1 MLGINI
7 FILSITF
14 YLIFFIISTI
24 LEINQNPQKVS
35 STDEIKLKNKFI
47 SSIIETKGGVWM
59 NYIFRAKYIEKI
71 KKFIDK
77 PIVKILTGMRR
88 VGKSTILNII
98 KDQLLKDVP
107 DENKIY
113 MNFESFEFFDIK
125 DAKLLKE
132 YLDEKLKDKKGRV
145 YFFFD
150 EIQLVKDWERVVN
163 ALRVSLNSDI
173 YITGSNS
180 KLISGDLATLLAGRY
195 VEFEIQPFTFDEFS
209 EIYKSSNLSQEEL
222 FQKFIK
228 IGGMPGLKYFN
239 LNEEVSQKYLNDI
252 YNTVLVKDVLNYNNI
267 RDVDIFN
274 RILSFAMQNIGATFS
289 ASAIKNYLKS
299 ENRNISVDTV
309 LNYLEYCNKAFV
321 LKKVPRYKK
330 KKKKL
335 LKVDEKYYLTDHGF
349 RQSMGFS
356 NVKDIEKTLE
366 NIVYI
371 ELLSRGYSVKIGK
384 VKDREIDF
392 VVKKGE
398 DISYFQIAYLMENE
412 ETRDREFGVYDLI
425 KDNYPKYVLSMDKL
439 DFSQRG
445 IVHKTIIDFL
455 LESEK

>member
-1 MLGINI
+1 M
-7 FILSITF
+7 
-14 YLIFFIISTI
+14 
-24 LEINQNPQKVS
+24 E
-35 STDEIKLKNKFI
+35 
-47 SSIIETKGGVWM
+47 
-59 NYIFRAKYIEKI
+59 YIFRDKYIERI

-98 KDQLLKDVP
+98 KDYVLKDVP

-125 DAKLLKE
+125 DANSLKE
-132 YLDEKLKDKKGRV
+132 YLDEKLMDKEGKV

-150 EIQLVKDWERVVN
+150 EIQLVKDWERVIN

-195 VEFEIQPFTFDEFS
+195 VEFEIQPLTFDEFS

-289 ASAIKNYLKS
+289 ASAIKNYLKN

-321 LKKVPRYKK
+321 LKKVPRYDLSG
-330 KKKKL
+330 KKL

-392 VVKKGE
+392 VAKKGE

-445 IVHKTIIDFL
+445 IVHKNIIDFL

>member
-1 MLGINI
+1 M
-7 FILSITF
+7 
-14 YLIFFIISTI
+14 
-24 LEINQNPQKVS
+24 
-35 STDEIKLKNKFI
+35 D
-47 SSIIETKGGVWM
+47 
-59 NYIFRAKYIEKI
+59 YIFRTKYIEKI

-88 VGKSTILNII
+88 VGKYTILNII
-98 KDQLLKDVP
+98 KDQVLKDVP

-125 DAKLLKE
+125 DANALKD
-132 YLDEKLKDKKGRV
+132 YLSEKLKDKEGKV

-150 EIQLVKDWERVVN
+150 EIQLVKDWEKVVN
-163 ALRVSLNSDI
+163 GLRVSHNCDI

-209 EIYKSSNLSQEEL
+209 EIYRSSNLSREEL

-239 LNEEVSQKYLNDI
+239 LEEEVSQKYLNDI

-274 RILSFAMQNIGATFS
+274 RILSFATQNIGANFS

-321 LKKVPRYKK
+321 LKKVPRYDLSG
-330 KKKKL
+330 KKL

-349 RQSMGFS
+349 RQSIGFS

-392 VVKKGE
+392 VAKKGK

-445 IVHKTIIDFL
+445 IVHKNIIDFL

>member
-1 MLGINI
+1 
-7 FILSITF
+7 
-14 YLIFFIISTI
+14 
-24 LEINQNPQKVS
+24 
-35 STDEIKLKNKFI
+35 
-47 SSIIETKGGVWM
+47 M
-59 NYIFRAKYIEKI
+59 NYIFRAKYIKKI

-98 KDQLLKDVP
+98 KDDVLKDVP
-107 DENKIY
+107 VENKIY
-113 MNFESFEFFDIK
+113 MNFESFEFFDINNA
-125 DAKLLKE
+125 DLLKD
-132 YLDEKLKDKKGRV
+132 YLDEKLKNKKGKV

-150 EIQLVKDWERVVN
+150 EIQLVKDWEKVIN
-163 ALRVSLNSDI
+163 ALRVSIDSDI

-209 EIYKSSNLSQEEL
+209 EIYRSSNLSEEKL

-239 LNEEVSQKYLNDI
+239 LEEEVSQKYLNDI

-274 RILSFAMQNIGATFS
+274 RILSFAMQNIGANFS
-289 ASAIKNYLKS
+289 ASAIRNYLKS

-321 LKKVPRYKK
+321 LKKVPRYDLGG
-330 KKKKL
+330 KKL

-349 RQSMGFS
+349 RQSVGFS

-392 VVKKGE
+392 VAKKGE

-439 DFSQRG
+439 DFSQSG
-445 IVHKTIIDFL
+445 IVHKNIIDFL

>member
-1 MLGINI
+1 M
-7 FILSITF
+7 
-14 YLIFFIISTI
+14 
-24 LEINQNPQKVS
+24 
-35 STDEIKLKNKFI
+35 D
-47 SSIIETKGGVWM
+47 
-59 NYIFRAKYIEKI
+59 YIFRDKYIEKI

-98 KDQLLKDVP
+98 KDQVLKDVP

-125 DAKLLKE
+125 DANLLKE

-150 EIQLVKDWERVVN
+150 EIQLVKDWEKVIN
-163 ALRVSLNSDI
+163 GLRASLDCDI

-209 EIYKSSNLSQEEL
+209 EIYRSSNLSREEL

-239 LNEEVSQKYLNDI
+239 LEEEVSQKYLNDI

-289 ASAIKNYLKS
+289 ASAIRNYLKS

-321 LKKVPRYKK
+321 LKKVPRYDLGG
-330 KKKKL
+330 KKL

-371 ELLSRGYSVKIGK
+371 ELLSRGYHVKIGK

-392 VVKKGE
+392 VAKKGE
-398 DISYFQIAYLMENE
+398 EISYFQIAYLMENE
-412 ETRDREFGVYDLI
+412 KTREREFGAYDLVT
-425 KDNYPKYVLSMDKL
+425 DNYPKYVLSMDKL

-445 IVHKTIIDFL
+445 IVHKNIIDFL

>member
-1 MLGINI
+1 M
-7 FILSITF
+7 
-14 YLIFFIISTI
+14 
-24 LEINQNPQKVS
+24 
-35 STDEIKLKNKFI
+35 D
-47 SSIIETKGGVWM
+47 
-59 NYIFRAKYIEKI
+59 YIFRNKYIEKI

-98 KDQLLKDVP
+98 KDQVLKDVP

-125 DAKLLKE
+125 DANPLKD
-132 YLDEKLKDKKGRV
+132 YLSEKLKDKEGKV

-150 EIQLVKDWERVVN
+150 EIQLVKDWEKVVN
-163 ALRVSLNSDI
+163 GLRVSHNCDI

-209 EIYKSSNLSQEEL
+209 EIYRSSNLSREEL

-239 LNEEVSQKYLNDI
+239 LEEEVSQKYLNDI

-274 RILSFAMQNIGATFS
+274 RILSFATQNIGGNFS
-289 ASAIKNYLKS
+289 ASAIRNYLKS

-309 LNYLEYCNKAFV
+309 LNYLEYCHKAFV
-321 LKKVPRYKK
+321 LKKVPRYDLGG
-330 KKKKL
+330 KKL

-349 RQSMGFS
+349 RQSVGFS

-371 ELLSRGYSVKIGK
+371 ELLSRGYNVKIGK

-392 VVKKGE
+392 VAKKGE
-398 DISYFQIAYLMENE
+398 DVSYFQIAYLMENE
-412 ETRDREFGVYDLI
+412 KTRNREFGAYDLVT
-425 KDNYPKYVLSMDKL
+425 DNYPKYVLSMDKL

-445 IVHKTIIDFL
+445 IVHKNIIDFL

>member
-1 MLGINI
+1 M
-7 FILSITF
+7 
-14 YLIFFIISTI
+14 
-24 LEINQNPQKVS
+24 
-35 STDEIKLKNKFI
+35 D
-47 SSIIETKGGVWM
+47 
-59 NYIFRAKYIEKI
+59 YIFRNKYIEKI

-98 KDQLLKDVP
+98 KDQVLKDVP

-125 DAKLLKE
+125 DANPLKD
-132 YLDEKLKDKKGRV
+132 YLSEKLKDKEGKV

-150 EIQLVKDWERVVN
+150 EIQLIKDWEKVIN
-163 ALRVSLNSDI
+163 GLRVSHNCDI

-209 EIYKSSNLSQEEL
+209 EIYRSSNLSREEL

-239 LNEEVSQKYLNDI
+239 LEEEVSQKYLNDI

-274 RILSFAMQNIGATFS
+274 RILSFAMQNIGANFS
-289 ASAIKNYLKS
+289 ASAIRNYLKS
-299 ENRNISVDTV
+299 ENRNISIDTV

-321 LKKVPRYKK
+321 LKKVPRYDLGG
-330 KKKKL
+330 KKL

-371 ELLSRGYSVKIGK
+371 ELLSRGYHVKIGK

-392 VVKKGE
+392 VAKKSE
-398 DISYFQIAYLMENE
+398 EISYFQIAYLMENE
-412 ETRDREFGVYDLI
+412 KTRNREFGAYDLVT
-425 KDNYPKYVLSMDKL
+425 DNYPKYVLSMDKL

-445 IVHKTIIDFL
+445 IVHKNIIDFL

>member
-1 MLGINI
+1 M
-7 FILSITF
+7 
-14 YLIFFIISTI
+14 
-24 LEINQNPQKVS
+24 
-35 STDEIKLKNKFI
+35 D
-47 SSIIETKGGVWM
+47 
-59 NYIFRAKYIEKI
+59 YIFRDKYIEKI

-98 KDQLLKDVP
+98 KDQVLKDVP

-113 MNFESFEFFDIK
+113 MNFESFEFFDINN
-125 DAKLLKE
+125 AELLKD
-132 YLDEKLKDKKGRV
+132 YLDEKLKNKKGKV

-150 EIQLVKDWERVVN
+150 EIQLVKDWERVIN
-163 ALRVSLNSDI
+163 ALRVSINSDI

-195 VEFEIQPFTFDEFS
+195 VEFEIQPLTFDEFS
-209 EIYKSSNLSQEEL
+209 EIYKSSNLSREEL

-239 LNEEVSQKYLNDI
+239 LEEEVSQKYLNDI

-274 RILSFAMQNIGATFS
+274 RILSFAMQNIGANFS
-289 ASAIKNYLKS
+289 ASAIRNYLKS

-321 LKKVPRYKK
+321 LKKVPRYDLGG
-330 KKKKL
+330 KKL

-371 ELLSRGYSVKIGK
+371 ELLSRGYHVKIGK

-392 VVKKGE
+392 VAKKGE
-398 DISYFQIAYLMENE
+398 EISYFQIAYLMENE
-412 ETRDREFGVYDLI
+412 KTRKREFGAYDLVA
-425 KDNYPKYVLSMDKL
+425 DNYPKYVLSMDKL

-445 IVHKTIIDFL
+445 IVHKNIIDFL
-455 LESEK
+455 MESEK

>member
-1 MLGINI
+1 
-7 FILSITF
+7 
-14 YLIFFIISTI
+14 
-24 LEINQNPQKVS
+24 
-35 STDEIKLKNKFI
+35 
-47 SSIIETKGGVWM
+47 M
-59 NYIFRAKYIEKI
+59 NYIFRDRYIEKI
-71 KKFIDK
+71 KNFIDK

-88 VGKSTILNII
+88 VGKSTILKTI
-98 KDQLLKDVP
+98 KNDVLKDVP
-107 DENKIY
+107 EENKIY
-113 MNFESFEFFDIK
+113 MNFESFEYFEINN
-125 DAKLLKE
+125 ASSLKE
-132 YLDEKLKDKKGRV
+132 YLNEILKDQKGKV

-150 EIQLVKDWERVVN
+150 EIQLVEDWEKVIN
-163 ALRVSLNSDI
+163 ALRVSFDSDI

-209 EIYKSSNLSQEEL
+209 QINNKLNLSRDEL

-228 IGGMPGLKYFN
+228 IGGMPGLKYFK
-239 LNEEVSQKYLNDI
+239 LEEEVSQKYLNDI

-274 RILSFAMQNIGATFS
+274 RILSFVMQNIGATFS

-309 LNYLEYCNKAFV
+309 LNYLEYCNRAFV
-321 LKKVPRYKK
+321 LKKVPRFDLEG
-330 KKKKL
+330 KKL
-335 LKVDEKYYLTDHGF
+335 LNVDEKYYLTDHGF

-356 NVKDIEKTLE
+356 NLKDIEKTLE

-371 ELLSRGYSVKIGK
+371 ELISRGYDVKIGK

-392 VVKKGE
+392 VAKRGE
-398 DISYFQIAYLMENE
+398 IISYFQISYLMENE
-412 ETRDREFGVYDLI
+412 KTREREFGVYDLI

-439 DFSQRG
+439 DFSQKG
-445 IVHKTIIDFL
+445 IIHKNIIDFL
-455 LESEK
+455 LEGEK

>member
-1 MLGINI
+1 MDS
-7 FILSITF
+7 ILR
-14 YLIFFIISTI
+14 
-24 LEINQNPQKVS
+24 
-35 STDEIKLKNKFI
+35 D
-47 SSIIETKGGVWM
+47 
-59 NYIFRAKYIEKI
+59 RYIEKI
-71 KKFIDK
+71 KNFIDK

-98 KDQLLKDVP
+98 KNDVLKDIP
-107 DENKIY
+107 EENKIY
-113 MNFESFEFFDIK
+113 MNFESFEYFEINNSS
-125 DAKLLKE
+125 ALKE
-132 YLDEKLKDKKGRV
+132 YLNEKLKDQKGKV

-150 EIQLVKDWERVVN
+150 EIQLVEDWEKVIN
-163 ALRVSLNSDI
+163 ALRVSFDSDI

-195 VEFEIQPFTFDEFS
+195 VEFEIQPLSFYEFS
-209 EIYKSSNLSQEEL
+209 EIYKDLNLNEEDL

-228 IGGMPGLKYFN
+228 IGGMPGLKYFK
-239 LNEEVSQKYLNDI
+239 LEEEVSQKYLNDI

-309 LNYLEYCNKAFV
+309 LNYLEYCNRAFV
-321 LKKVPRYKK
+321 LKKVPRFDLEG
-330 KKKKL
+330 KKL

-371 ELLSRGYSVKIGK
+371 ELLSRGYDVKIGK

-392 VVKKGE
+392 VAKRGE
-398 DISYFQIAYLMENE
+398 IISYFQISYLMENE
-412 ETRDREFGVYDLI
+412 KTREREFGVYDLI
-425 KDNYPKYVLSMDKL
+425 KDNYPKYVLSMDKF
-439 DFSQRG
+439 DFSQKG
-445 IVHKTIIDFL
+445 IVHKNIIDFL
-455 LESEK
+455 LEGEK

>member
-1 MLGINI
+1 M
-7 FILSITF
+7 
-14 YLIFFIISTI
+14 
-24 LEINQNPQKVS
+24 
-35 STDEIKLKNKFI
+35 D
-47 SSIIETKGGVWM
+47 
-59 NYIFRAKYIEKI
+59 YIFRAKYIERI
-71 KKFIDK
+71 KNFIDK
-77 PIVKILTGMRR
+77 PIVKIMTGMRR

-98 KDQLLKDVP
+98 KDDVLKDIP
-107 DENKIY
+107 EENKIY
-113 MNFESFEFFDIK
+113 MNFESFEFFEIK
-125 DAKLLKE
+125 DAALLKN
-132 YLDEKLKDKKGRV
+132 YLNENLKDKEGKV

-150 EIQLVKDWERVVN
+150 EIQLVEDWEKVIN
-163 ALRVSLNSDI
+163 ALRVSFDSDI

-209 EIYKSSNLSQEEL
+209 QIYKNLNLNLDEL
-222 FQKFIK
+222 FKKFIK

-239 LNEEVSQKYLNDI
+239 LEEEVSQKYLNDI

-309 LNYLEYCNKAFV
+309 LNYLEYCSRAFV
-321 LKKVPRYKK
+321 LKKVPRFDLEG
-330 KKKKL
+330 KKL
-335 LKVDEKYYLTDHGF
+335 LKVDEKYYLTDYGF

-356 NVKDIEKTLE
+356 NVKDIERTLE

-371 ELLSRGYSVKIGK
+371 ELLSRGFDVKIGK

-392 VVKKGE
+392 VAKKRE
-398 DISYFQIAYLMENE
+398 EIFYFQVAYLMENE
-412 ETRDREFGVYDLI
+412 KTRDREFGVYDLI

-445 IVHKTIIDFL
+445 IIHKNIIDFL

>member
-1 MLGINI
+1 M
-7 FILSITF
+7 
-14 YLIFFIISTI
+14 
-24 LEINQNPQKVS
+24 
-35 STDEIKLKNKFI
+35 D
-47 SSIIETKGGVWM
+47 
-59 NYIFRAKYIEKI
+59 YIFRNKYIEKI

-98 KDQLLKDVP
+98 KDQVLKDVP

-125 DAKLLKE
+125 DANALKD
-132 YLDEKLKDKKGRV
+132 YLSEKLKDKEGKV

-150 EIQLVKDWERVVN
+150 EIQLVKDWEKVVN
-163 ALRVSLNSDI
+163 GLRVSHNCDI

-209 EIYKSSNLSQEEL
+209 EIYRSSNLSREEL

-239 LNEEVSQKYLNDI
+239 LEEEVSQKYLNDI

-274 RILSFAMQNIGATFS
+274 RILSFAMQNIGTNFS
-289 ASAIKNYLKS
+289 ASAIRNYLKS

-321 LKKVPRYKK
+321 LKKVPRYDLGG
-330 KKKKL
+330 KKL

-371 ELLSRGYSVKIGK
+371 ELLSRGYDVKIGK
-384 VKDREIDF
+384 VKEREIDF
-392 VVKKGE
+392 VAKKSKE
-398 DISYFQIAYLMENE
+398 ISYFQIAYLMENE
-412 ETRDREFGVYDLI
+412 KTREREFGAYDLVT
-425 KDNYPKYVLSMDKL
+425 DNYPKYVLSMDKL

-445 IVHKTIIDFL
+445 IVHKNIIDFL

>member
-1 MLGINI
+1 
-7 FILSITF
+7 
-14 YLIFFIISTI
+14 
-24 LEINQNPQKVS
+24 
-35 STDEIKLKNKFI
+35 
-47 SSIIETKGGVWM
+47 M

-98 KDQLLKDVP
+98 KDQVLKDVP

-125 DAKLLKE
+125 DANALKE
-132 YLDEKLKDKKGRV
+132 YLSEKLKDKEGKV

-150 EIQLVKDWERVVN
+150 EIQLVKDWEKVIN
-163 ALRVSLNSDI
+163 GLRVSHNCDI

-209 EIYKSSNLSQEEL
+209 EIYKNSNLSEEEL

-289 ASAIKNYLKS
+289 ASAIRNYLKS

-321 LKKVPRYKK
+321 LKKVPRYDLAGKK
-330 KKKKL
+330 I

-349 RQSMGFS
+349 RQSIGFS

-392 VVKKGE
+392 VAKKGE

-445 IVHKTIIDFL
+445 IVHKNIIDFL

>member
-1 MLGINI
+1 M
-7 FILSITF
+7 
-14 YLIFFIISTI
+14 
-24 LEINQNPQKVS
+24 
-35 STDEIKLKNKFI
+35 D
-47 SSIIETKGGVWM
+47 
-59 NYIFRAKYIEKI
+59 YIFRDRYIEKI
-71 KKFIDK
+71 KNFIDK

-98 KDQLLKDVP
+98 KNDVLKDIP
-107 DENKIY
+107 EENKIY
-113 MNFESFEFFDIK
+113 MNFESFEFFEINNTTS
-125 DAKLLKE
+125 LKE
-132 YLDEKLKDKKGRV
+132 YLNEKLKDIKGKV

-150 EIQLVKDWERVVN
+150 EIQLVEDWENVIN
-163 ALRVSLNSDI
+163 ALRVSFDSDI

-195 VEFEIQPFTFDEFS
+195 VEFEIQPLSFYEFS
-209 EIYKSSNLSQEEL
+209 EIYKDLNLNKEDL

-228 IGGMPGLKYFN
+228 IGGMPGLKYFK
-239 LNEEVSQKYLNDI
+239 LEEEVSQKYLNDI

-309 LNYLEYCNKAFV
+309 LNYLEYCNRAFV
-321 LKKVPRYKK
+321 LKKVPRFDLEG
-330 KKKKL
+330 KKL
-335 LKVDEKYYLTDHGF
+335 LKVDKKYYLTDHGL
-349 RQSMGFS
+349 RQSVGFS

-371 ELLSRGYSVKIGK
+371 ELLSRGYDVKIGK

-392 VVKKGE
+392 VAKRGE
-398 DISYFQIAYLMENE
+398 IISYFQISYLMENE
-412 ETRDREFGVYDLI
+412 KNREREFGVYDLI
-425 KDNYPKYVLSMDKL
+425 KDNYPKYVLSMDKF
-439 DFSQRG
+439 DFSQKG
-445 IVHKTIIDFL
+445 IVHKNIIDFL
-455 LESEK
+455 LEREK

>member
-1 MLGINI
+1 M
-7 FILSITF
+7 
-14 YLIFFIISTI
+14 
-24 LEINQNPQKVS
+24 
-35 STDEIKLKNKFI
+35 D
-47 SSIIETKGGVWM
+47 
-59 NYIFRAKYIEKI
+59 YIFRNKYIEKI

-98 KDQLLKDVP
+98 KDQVLKDVP

-125 DAKLLKE
+125 DANPLKD
-132 YLDEKLKDKKGRV
+132 YLSEKLKDKEGKV

-150 EIQLVKDWERVVN
+150 EIQLVKDWEKVVN
-163 ALRVSLNSDI
+163 GLRVSHNCDI

-209 EIYKSSNLSQEEL
+209 EIYRSSNLSREDL

-239 LNEEVSQKYLNDI
+239 LEEEVSQKYLNDI

-274 RILSFAMQNIGATFS
+274 RILSFATQNIGANFS
-289 ASAIKNYLKS
+289 ASAIRNYLKS

-321 LKKVPRYKK
+321 LKKVPRYDLGG
-330 KKKKL
+330 KKL

-371 ELLSRGYSVKIGK
+371 ELLSRGYNVKIGK

-392 VVKKGE
+392 VAKKSE
-398 DISYFQIAYLMENE
+398 EISYFQIAYLMENE
-412 ETRDREFGVYDLI
+412 KIREREFGAYDLVT
-425 KDNYPKYVLSMDKL
+425 DNYPKYVLSMDKL

-445 IVHKTIIDFL
+445 IVHKNIIDFL
-455 LESEK
+455 LENEK

>member
-1 MLGINI
+1 
-7 FILSITF
+7 
-14 YLIFFIISTI
+14 
-24 LEINQNPQKVS
+24 
-35 STDEIKLKNKFI
+35 
-47 SSIIETKGGVWM
+47 
-59 NYIFRAKYIEKI
+59 
-71 KKFIDK
+71 
-77 PIVKILTGMRR
+77 MRR

-98 KDQLLKDVP
+98 RDDVLKDVP
-107 DENKIY
+107 VENKIY
-113 MNFESFEFFDIK
+113 MNFESLEFFDINNA
-125 DAKLLKE
+125 DLLKD
-132 YLDEKLKDKKGRV
+132 YLDKKLKNKKGKV
-145 YFFFD
+145 YFLFD
-150 EIQLVKDWERVVN
+150 EIQLVKDWERVIN
-163 ALRVSLNSDI
+163 GLRVSLNSDI

-180 KLISGDLATLLAGRY
+180 KLISGDLSTLLAGRY

-209 EIYKSSNLSQEEL
+209 EIYKNSNLSEEEL

-289 ASAIKNYLKS
+289 ASAIRNYLKS

-321 LKKVPRYKK
+321 LKKVPRYDLGGKK
-330 KKKKL
+330 I

-392 VVKKGE
+392 VAKKGE

-445 IVHKTIIDFL
+445 IVHKNIIDFL

>member
-1 MLGINI
+1 
-7 FILSITF
+7 
-14 YLIFFIISTI
+14 
-24 LEINQNPQKVS
+24 
-35 STDEIKLKNKFI
+35 
-47 SSIIETKGGVWM
+47 M
-59 NYIFRAKYIEKI
+59 NYIFRAKYIKKI

-98 KDQLLKDVP
+98 KDDVLKDVP

-113 MNFESFEFFDIK
+113 MNFESFEFFDIN
-125 DAKLLKE
+125 DADLLKD
-132 YLDEKLKDKKGRV
+132 YLDEKLKNKKGKV

-150 EIQLVKDWERVVN
+150 EIQLVKDWERVIN
-163 ALRVSLNSDI
+163 ALRVSISSDI

-209 EIYKSSNLSQEEL
+209 EIYRSSNLSREEL

-239 LNEEVSQKYLNDI
+239 LEEEVSQKYLNDI

-274 RILSFAMQNIGATFS
+274 RILSFAMQNIGANFS
-289 ASAIKNYLKS
+289 ASAIRNYLKS

-309 LNYLEYCNKAFV
+309 LNYLEYCHKAFV
-321 LKKVPRYKK
+321 LKKVPRYDLGG
-330 KKKKL
+330 KKL

-371 ELLSRGYSVKIGK
+371 ELLSRGYNVKIGK

-392 VVKKGE
+392 VAKKGE

-445 IVHKTIIDFL
+445 IVHKNIIDFL

>member
-1 MLGINI
+1 MDKKHLMI
-7 FILSITF
+7 SIV
-14 YLIFFIISTI
+14 I
-24 LEINQNPQKVS
+24 
-35 STDEIKLKNKFI
+35 EIKLKNNLI
-47 SSIIETKGGVWM
+47 SIILEIYGGIQM
-59 NYIFRAKYIEKI
+59 NYIFRDRYIEKI
-71 KKFIDK
+71 KNFIDK

-88 VGKSTILNII
+88 VGKSTILKTI
-98 KDQLLKDVP
+98 KNDVLKDVP
-107 DENKIY
+107 EENKIY
-113 MNFESFEFFDIK
+113 MNFESFEYFEINN
-125 DAKLLKE
+125 ASSLKE
-132 YLDEKLKDKKGRV
+132 YLNEILKDQKGKV

-150 EIQLVKDWERVVN
+150 EIQLVEDWEKVIN
-163 ALRVSLNSDI
+163 ALRVSFDSDI

-209 EIYKSSNLSQEEL
+209 QINNKLNLSRDEL

-228 IGGMPGLKYFN
+228 IGGMPGLKYFK
-239 LNEEVSQKYLNDI
+239 LEEEVSQKYLNDI

-309 LNYLEYCNKAFV
+309 LNYLEYCNRAFV
-321 LKKVPRYKK
+321 LKKVPRFDLEG
-330 KKKKL
+330 KKL

-371 ELLSRGYSVKIGK
+371 ELLSRGYDVKIGK

-392 VVKKGE
+392 VAKRGE
-398 DISYFQIAYLMENE
+398 IISYFQISYLMENE
-412 ETRDREFGVYDLI
+412 KTREREFGVYDLI

-439 DFSQRG
+439 DFSQKG
-445 IVHKTIIDFL
+445 IIHKNIIDFL
-455 LESEK
+455 LEGEK

>member
-1 MLGINI
+1 
-7 FILSITF
+7 
-14 YLIFFIISTI
+14 
-24 LEINQNPQKVS
+24 
-35 STDEIKLKNKFI
+35 
-47 SSIIETKGGVWM
+47 M
-59 NYIFRAKYIEKI
+59 NYIFRDRYIEKI
-71 KKFIDK
+71 KNFIDK

-88 VGKSTILNII
+88 VGKSTILKTI
-98 KDQLLKDVP
+98 KNDVLKDVP
-107 DENKIY
+107 EENKIY
-113 MNFESFEFFDIK
+113 MNFESFEYFEINN
-125 DAKLLKE
+125 ASSLKE
-132 YLDEKLKDKKGRV
+132 YLNEKLKDQKGKV

-150 EIQLVKDWERVVN
+150 EIQLVEDWEKVIN
-163 ALRVSLNSDI
+163 ALRVSFDSDI

-209 EIYKSSNLSQEEL
+209 QIYNKLNLSRDEL

-228 IGGMPGLKYFN
+228 IGGMPGLKYFK
-239 LNEEVSQKYLNDI
+239 LEEEVSQKYLNDI

-274 RILSFAMQNIGATFS
+274 RILSFVMQNIGATFS

-309 LNYLEYCNKAFV
+309 LNYLEYCNRAFV
-321 LKKVPRYKK
+321 LKKVPRFDLEG
-330 KKKKL
+330 KKL

-356 NVKDIEKTLE
+356 NLKDIEKTLE

-371 ELLSRGYSVKIGK
+371 ELISRGYDVKIGK

-392 VVKKGE
+392 VAKRGE
-398 DISYFQIAYLMENE
+398 IISYFQISYLMENE
-412 ETRDREFGVYDLI
+412 KTREREFGVYDLI

-439 DFSQRG
+439 DFSQKG
-445 IVHKTIIDFL
+445 IIHKNIIDFL
-455 LESEK
+455 LEGEK

>member
-1 MLGINI
+1 M
-7 FILSITF
+7 
-14 YLIFFIISTI
+14 
-24 LEINQNPQKVS
+24 
-35 STDEIKLKNKFI
+35 D
-47 SSIIETKGGVWM
+47 
-59 NYIFRAKYIEKI
+59 YIFRNKYIEKI

-98 KDQLLKDVP
+98 KDQVLKDVP

-125 DAKLLKE
+125 DANALKD
-132 YLDEKLKDKKGRV
+132 YLSEKLKDKEGKV

-150 EIQLVKDWERVVN
+150 EIQLVKDWEKVVN
-163 ALRVSLNSDI
+163 GLRVSHNCDI

-209 EIYKSSNLSQEEL
+209 EIYRSSNLSREEL

-239 LNEEVSQKYLNDI
+239 LEEEVSQKYLNDI

-274 RILSFAMQNIGATFS
+274 RILSFAMQNIGANFS
-289 ASAIKNYLKS
+289 ASAIRNYLKS

-321 LKKVPRYKK
+321 LKKVPRYDLGG
-330 KKKKL
+330 KKL

-371 ELLSRGYSVKIGK
+371 ELLSRGYNVKIGK

-392 VVKKGE
+392 VAKKSE
-398 DISYFQIAYLMENE
+398 EISYFQIAYLMENE
-412 ETRDREFGVYDLI
+412 KTREREFGAYDLVT
-425 KDNYPKYVLSMDKL
+425 DNYPKYVLSMDKI

-445 IVHKTIIDFL
+445 IVHKNIIDFL

>member
-1 MLGINI
+1 M
-7 FILSITF
+7 
-14 YLIFFIISTI
+14 Y
-24 LEINQNPQKVS
+24 
-35 STDEIKLKNKFI
+35 LKNKFD
-47 SSIIETKGGVWM
+47 SSILEMNGGIQM
-59 NYIFRAKYIEKI
+59 DYIFRAKYIERI
-71 KKFIDK
+71 KNFIDK
-77 PIVKILTGMRR
+77 PIVKIMTGMRR

-98 KDQLLKDVP
+98 KDDVLKDIP
-107 DENKIY
+107 EENKIY
-113 MNFESFEFFDIK
+113 MNFESFEFFEIK
-125 DAKLLKE
+125 DAALLKN
-132 YLDEKLKDKKGRV
+132 YLNENLKDKEGKV

-150 EIQLVKDWERVVN
+150 EIQLVEDWEKVIN
-163 ALRVSLNSDI
+163 ALRVSFDSDI

-209 EIYKSSNLSQEEL
+209 QIYKNLNLNLDEL

-239 LNEEVSQKYLNDI
+239 LEEEVSQKYLNDI

-309 LNYLEYCNKAFV
+309 LNYLEYCSRAFV
-321 LKKVPRYKK
+321 LKKVPRCDLEG
-330 KKKKL
+330 KKL

-356 NVKDIEKTLE
+356 NVKDIERTLE

-371 ELLSRGYSVKIGK
+371 ELLSRGFDVKIGK

-392 VVKKGE
+392 VAKKRE
-398 DISYFQIAYLMENE
+398 EIFYFQVAYLMENE
-412 ETRDREFGVYDLI
+412 KTRDREFGVYDLI

-445 IVHKTIIDFL
+445 IIHKNIIDFL

>member
-1 MLGINI
+1 M
-7 FILSITF
+7 
-14 YLIFFIISTI
+14 
-24 LEINQNPQKVS
+24 
-35 STDEIKLKNKFI
+35 D
-47 SSIIETKGGVWM
+47 
-59 NYIFRAKYIEKI
+59 YIFRDRYIEKI
-71 KKFIDK
+71 KNFIDK

-98 KDQLLKDVP
+98 KNDVLKDIP
-107 DENKIY
+107 EENKIY
-113 MNFESFEFFDIK
+113 MNFESFEYFEINNSS
-125 DAKLLKE
+125 ALKE
-132 YLDEKLKDKKGRV
+132 YLNEKLKDQKGKV

-150 EIQLVKDWERVVN
+150 EIQLVEDWEKVIN
-163 ALRVSLNSDI
+163 ALRVSFDSDI

-195 VEFEIQPFTFDEFS
+195 VEFEIQPLSFYEFS
-209 EIYKSSNLSQEEL
+209 EIYKDSDLNEEDL

-228 IGGMPGLKYFN
+228 IGGMPGLKYFK
-239 LNEEVSQKYLNDI
+239 LEEEVSQKYLNDI

-309 LNYLEYCNKAFV
+309 LNYLEYCNRAFV
-321 LKKVPRYKK
+321 LKKVPRFDLEG
-330 KKKKL
+330 KKL

-371 ELLSRGYSVKIGK
+371 ELLSRGYDVKIGE

-392 VVKKGE
+392 VAKRGE
-398 DISYFQIAYLMENE
+398 IISYFQISYLMENE
-412 ETRDREFGVYDLI
+412 KTREREFGVYDLI
-425 KDNYPKYVLSMDKL
+425 KDNYPKYVLSMDKF
-439 DFSQRG
+439 DFSQKG
-445 IVHKTIIDFL
+445 IVHKNIIDFL
-455 LESEK
+455 LEREK

>member
-1 MLGINI
+1 
-7 FILSITF
+7 
-14 YLIFFIISTI
+14 
-24 LEINQNPQKVS
+24 
-35 STDEIKLKNKFI
+35 
-47 SSIIETKGGVWM
+47 M
-59 NYIFRAKYIEKI
+59 NYIFRGKYIEKI
-71 KKFIDK
+71 EKFIDK

-98 KDQLLKDVP
+98 KDYVLKDVP

-125 DAKLLKE
+125 DANALKD
-132 YLDEKLKDKKGRV
+132 YLDEKLKDKEGRV

-150 EIQLVKDWERVVN
+150 EIQLVKDWEKVIN

-209 EIYKSSNLSQEEL
+209 EIYKSLNLSQEEL

-289 ASAIKNYLKS
+289 AFAIKNYLKS

-321 LKKVPRYKK
+321 LKKVPRYDLSG
-330 KKKKL
+330 KKL

-392 VVKKGE
+392 VAKKGE

-445 IVHKTIIDFL
+445 IVHKNIIDFL

>member
-1 MLGINI
+1 M
-7 FILSITF
+7 
-14 YLIFFIISTI
+14 
-24 LEINQNPQKVS
+24 
-35 STDEIKLKNKFI
+35 D
-47 SSIIETKGGVWM
+47 
-59 NYIFRAKYIEKI
+59 YIFRDKYIVKI

-98 KDQLLKDVP
+98 KDQVLKDVP

-125 DAKLLKE
+125 DAKLLKA

-150 EIQLVKDWERVVN
+150 EIQLVKGWEKVIN
-163 ALRVSLNSDI
+163 GLRASLDCDI

-195 VEFEIQPFTFDEFS
+195 VEFEIQPLTFDEFS
-209 EIYKSSNLSQEEL
+209 EIYKSSNLSREEL

-239 LNEEVSQKYLNDI
+239 LEEEVSQKYLNDI

-274 RILSFAMQNIGATFS
+274 RILSFAMQNIGANFS
-289 ASAIKNYLKS
+289 ASAIRNYLKS

-321 LKKVPRYKK
+321 LKKVPRYDLGG
-330 KKKKL
+330 KKL

-371 ELLSRGYSVKIGK
+371 ELLSRGYHVKIGK

-392 VVKKGE
+392 VAKKGE
-398 DISYFQIAYLMENE
+398 EISYFQIAYLMENE
-412 ETRDREFGVYDLI
+412 KTREREFGAYDLVA
-425 KDNYPKYVLSMDKL
+425 DNYPKYVLSMDKL

-445 IVHKTIIDFL
+445 IVHKNIIDFL

>member
-1 MLGINI
+1 MD
-7 FILSITF
+7 
-14 YLIFFIISTI
+14 YISR
-24 LEINQNPQKVS
+24 N
-35 STDEIKLKNKFI
+35 
-47 SSIIETKGGVWM
+47 
-59 NYIFRAKYIEKI
+59 KYIEKI

-98 KDQLLKDVP
+98 KDQVLKDVP

-125 DAKLLKE
+125 DANALKE
-132 YLDEKLKDKKGRV
+132 YLSEKLKDKEGKV

-150 EIQLVKDWERVVN
+150 EIQLVKDWEKVIN
-163 ALRVSLNSDI
+163 GLRVSHNCDI

-209 EIYKSSNLSQEEL
+209 EIYRSSNLSREEL

-239 LNEEVSQKYLNDI
+239 LEEEVSQKYLNDI

-274 RILSFAMQNIGATFS
+274 RILSFAMQNIGANFS
-289 ASAIKNYLKS
+289 ASAIRNYLKS

-321 LKKVPRYKK
+321 LKKVPRYDLGG
-330 KKKKL
+330 KKL

-371 ELLSRGYSVKIGK
+371 ELLSRGYNVKIGK

-392 VVKKGE
+392 VAKKSE
-398 DISYFQIAYLMENE
+398 EISYFQIAYLMENE
-412 ETRDREFGVYDLI
+412 KTREREFGAYDLI
-425 KDNYPKYVLSMDKL
+425 TDNYPKYVLSMDKL

-445 IVHKTIIDFL
+445 IVHKNIIDFL
-455 LESEK
+455 SESEK

>member
-1 MLGINI
+1 M
-7 FILSITF
+7 
-14 YLIFFIISTI
+14 Y
-24 LEINQNPQKVS
+24 
-35 STDEIKLKNKFI
+35 LKNKFD
-47 SSIIETKGGVWM
+47 SSILEMNGGIQM
-59 NYIFRAKYIEKI
+59 DYIFRAKYIERI
-71 KKFIDK
+71 KNFIDK
-77 PIVKILTGMRR
+77 PIVKIMTGMRR

-98 KDQLLKDVP
+98 KDDVLKDIP
-107 DENKIY
+107 EENKIY
-113 MNFESFEFFDIK
+113 MNFESFEFFEIK
-125 DAKLLKE
+125 DAALLKN
-132 YLDEKLKDKKGRV
+132 YLNENLKDKEGKV

-150 EIQLVKDWERVVN
+150 EIQLVEDWENVIN
-163 ALRVSLNSDI
+163 ALRVSFDSDI

-209 EIYKSSNLSQEEL
+209 QIYKNLNLNLDEL

-239 LNEEVSQKYLNDI
+239 LEEEVSQKYLNDI

-309 LNYLEYCNKAFV
+309 LNYLEYCSRAFV
-321 LKKVPRYKK
+321 LKKVPRCDLEG
-330 KKKKL
+330 KKL

-356 NVKDIEKTLE
+356 NVKDIERTLE

-371 ELLSRGYSVKIGK
+371 ELLSRGFDVKIGK

-392 VVKKGE
+392 VAKKRE
-398 DISYFQIAYLMENE
+398 EIFYFQVAYLMENE
-412 ETRDREFGVYDLI
+412 KTRDREFGVYDLI

-445 IVHKTIIDFL
+445 IIHKNIIDFL

>member
-1 MLGINI
+1 M
-7 FILSITF
+7 
-14 YLIFFIISTI
+14 
-24 LEINQNPQKVS
+24 
-35 STDEIKLKNKFI
+35 D
-47 SSIIETKGGVWM
+47 
-59 NYIFRAKYIEKI
+59 YIFRDKYIEKI

-98 KDQLLKDVP
+98 KDYVLKDVP

-125 DAKLLKE
+125 DANALKD
-132 YLDEKLKDKKGRV
+132 YLDEKLKDKKGKI

-150 EIQLVKDWERVVN
+150 EIQLVKDWERVIN

-195 VEFEIQPFTFDEFS
+195 VEFEIQPLTFDEFS

-239 LNEEVSQKYLNDI
+239 LEEAVSKKYLNDI

-289 ASAIKNYLKS
+289 AFAIKNYLKS
-299 ENRNISVDTV
+299 GNRNISVDTV

-321 LKKVPRYKK
+321 LKKVPRYDLSG
-330 KKKKL
+330 KKL

-392 VVKKGE
+392 VAKKGE
-398 DISYFQIAYLMENE
+398 DISYFQITYLMENE

-445 IVHKTIIDFL
+445 IVHKNIVDFL

>member
-1 MLGINI
+1 M
-7 FILSITF
+7 
-14 YLIFFIISTI
+14 
-24 LEINQNPQKVS
+24 
-35 STDEIKLKNKFI
+35 D
-47 SSIIETKGGVWM
+47 
-59 NYIFRAKYIEKI
+59 YIFRNKYIEKI

-88 VGKSTILNII
+88 VGKSTILKII
-98 KDQLLKDVP
+98 KDQVLKDVP

-125 DAKLLKE
+125 DANALKD
-132 YLDEKLKDKKGRV
+132 YLSEKLKDKEGKV

-150 EIQLVKDWERVVN
+150 EIQLVKDWEKVVN
-163 ALRVSLNSDI
+163 GLRVSHNCDI

-209 EIYKSSNLSQEEL
+209 EIYRSSNLSREEL

-239 LNEEVSQKYLNDI
+239 LEEEVSQKYLNDI

-274 RILSFAMQNIGATFS
+274 RILSFAMQNIGANFS
-289 ASAIKNYLKS
+289 ASAIRNYLKS

-321 LKKVPRYKK
+321 LKKVPRYDLGG
-330 KKKKL
+330 KKL

-371 ELLSRGYSVKIGK
+371 ELLSRGYNVKIGK

-392 VVKKGE
+392 VAKKGE
-398 DISYFQIAYLMENE
+398 DVSYFQIAYLMENE
-412 ETRDREFGVYDLI
+412 KTREREFGAYDLVT
-425 KDNYPKYVLSMDKL
+425 DNYPKYVLSMDKL

-445 IVHKTIIDFL
+445 IVHKNIIDFL

>member
-1 MLGINI
+1 
-7 FILSITF
+7 
-14 YLIFFIISTI
+14 
-24 LEINQNPQKVS
+24 
-35 STDEIKLKNKFI
+35 
-47 SSIIETKGGVWM
+47 M
-59 NYIFRAKYIEKI
+59 NYIFRDRYIEKI
-71 KKFIDK
+71 KNFIDK

-88 VGKSTILNII
+88 VGKSTILKTI
-98 KDQLLKDVP
+98 KNDVLKDVP
-107 DENKIY
+107 EENKIY
-113 MNFESFEFFDIK
+113 MNFESFEYFEINN
-125 DAKLLKE
+125 ASSLKE
-132 YLDEKLKDKKGRV
+132 YLNEILKDQKGKV

-150 EIQLVKDWERVVN
+150 EIQLVEDWEKVIN
-163 ALRVSLNSDI
+163 ALRVSFDSDI

-209 EIYKSSNLSQEEL
+209 QINNKLNLSRDEL

-228 IGGMPGLKYFN
+228 IGGMPGLKYFK
-239 LNEEVSQKYLNDI
+239 LEEEVSQKYLNDI

-274 RILSFAMQNIGATFS
+274 RILSFVMQNIGATFS

-309 LNYLEYCNKAFV
+309 LNYLEYCNRAFV
-321 LKKVPRYKK
+321 LKKVPRFDLEG
-330 KKKKL
+330 KKL

-356 NVKDIEKTLE
+356 NLKDIEKTLE

-371 ELLSRGYSVKIGK
+371 ELISRGYDVKIGK

-392 VVKKGE
+392 VAKRGE
-398 DISYFQIAYLMENE
+398 IISYFQISYLMENE
-412 ETRDREFGVYDLI
+412 KTREREFGVYDLI

-439 DFSQRG
+439 DFSQKG
-445 IVHKTIIDFL
+445 IIHKNIIDFL
-455 LESEK
+455 LEGEK

>member
-1 MLGINI
+1 M
-7 FILSITF
+7 
-14 YLIFFIISTI
+14 
-24 LEINQNPQKVS
+24 
-35 STDEIKLKNKFI
+35 D
-47 SSIIETKGGVWM
+47 
-59 NYIFRAKYIEKI
+59 YIFRGKYIEKI
-71 KKFIDK
+71 EKFIDK

-98 KDQLLKDVP
+98 KDDVLKDIP
-107 DENKIY
+107 EENKIY
-113 MNFESFEFFDIK
+113 MNFESFEFFEIN
-125 DAKLLKE
+125 DATSLKE
-132 YLDEKLKDKKGRV
+132 YLNKKLRNKEGKV

-150 EIQLVKDWERVVN
+150 EIQLVEDWEKVIN
-163 ALRVSLNSDI
+163 ALRVSLDSDI

-195 VEFEIQPFTFDEFS
+195 VEFEIQPLSFDEFS
-209 EIYKSSNLSQEEL
+209 EIYKDLNLNKEDL
-222 FQKFIK
+222 FEKFIK

-239 LNEEVSQKYLNDI
+239 LEEEVSQKYLNDI

-309 LNYLEYCNKAFV
+309 LNYLEYCNRAFV
-321 LKKVPRYKK
+321 LKKVPRYDLEG
-330 KKKKL
+330 KKL

-371 ELLSRGYSVKIGK
+371 ELLSRGYDVKIGK

-392 VVKKGE
+392 VAKRGE
-398 DISYFQIAYLMENE
+398 IISYFQISYLMENE
-412 ETRDREFGVYDLI
+412 KTREREFGVYDLI
-425 KDNYPKYVLSMDKL
+425 KDNYPKYVLSMDKF
-439 DFSQRG
+439 DFSQKG
-445 IVHKTIIDFL
+445 IVHKNIIDFL
-455 LESEK
+455 LEGEK

>member
-1 MLGINI
+1 M
-7 FILSITF
+7 
-14 YLIFFIISTI
+14 
-24 LEINQNPQKVS
+24 
-35 STDEIKLKNKFI
+35 D
-47 SSIIETKGGVWM
+47 
-59 NYIFRAKYIEKI
+59 YIFRGKYIEKI
-71 KKFIDK
+71 EKFIDK

-98 KDQLLKDVP
+98 KDDVLKDIP
-107 DENKIY
+107 EENKIY
-113 MNFESFEFFDIK
+113 MNFESFEFFEINDSTS
-125 DAKLLKE
+125 LKE
-132 YLDEKLKDKKGRV
+132 YLNKKLRNKEGKV

-150 EIQLVKDWERVVN
+150 EIQLVEDWEKVIN
-163 ALRVSLNSDI
+163 ALRVSLDSDI

-195 VEFEIQPFTFDEFS
+195 VEFEIQPLSFDEFS
-209 EIYKSSNLSQEEL
+209 EIYKDLNLNKEDL
-222 FQKFIK
+222 FEKFIK

-239 LNEEVSQKYLNDI
+239 LEEEVSQKYLNDI

-309 LNYLEYCNKAFV
+309 LNYLEYCNRAFV
-321 LKKVPRYKK
+321 LKKVPRYDLEG
-330 KKKKL
+330 KKL

-371 ELLSRGYSVKIGK
+371 ELLSRGYDVKIGK

-392 VVKKGE
+392 VAKRGE
-398 DISYFQIAYLMENE
+398 IISYFQISYLMENE
-412 ETRDREFGVYDLI
+412 KTREREFGVYDLI
-425 KDNYPKYVLSMDKL
+425 KDNYPKYVLSMDKF
-439 DFSQRG
+439 DFSQKG
-445 IVHKTIIDFL
+445 IVHKNIIDFL
-455 LESEK
+455 LEREK

>member
-1 MLGINI
+1 M
-7 FILSITF
+7 
-14 YLIFFIISTI
+14 
-24 LEINQNPQKVS
+24 
-35 STDEIKLKNKFI
+35 D
-47 SSIIETKGGVWM
+47 
-59 NYIFRAKYIEKI
+59 YIFRDRYIEKI
-71 KKFIDK
+71 KNFIDK

-98 KDQLLKDVP
+98 KNDVLKDIP
-107 DENKIY
+107 EENKIY
-113 MNFESFEFFDIK
+113 MNFESFEFFEIN
-125 DAKLLKE
+125 DATSLKE
-132 YLDEKLKDKKGRV
+132 YLNEKLEDIKGKV

-150 EIQLVKDWERVVN
+150 EIQLVEDWEKVIN
-163 ALRVSLNSDI
+163 ALRVSFDSDI

-195 VEFEIQPFTFDEFS
+195 VEFEIQPLSFDEFS
-209 EIYKSSNLSQEEL
+209 EIYKDLNLNKEDL

-228 IGGMPGLKYFN
+228 IGGMPGLKYFK
-239 LNEEVSQKYLNDI
+239 LEEEVSQKYLNDI
-252 YNTVLVKDVLNYNNI
+252 YNTVLMKDVLNYNNI

-309 LNYLEYCNKAFV
+309 LNYLEYCNRAFV
-321 LKKVPRYKK
+321 LKKVPRFDLEG
-330 KKKKL
+330 KKL

-356 NVKDIEKTLE
+356 NLKDIEKTLE

-371 ELLSRGYSVKIGK
+371 ELLSRGYDVKIGK

-392 VVKKGE
+392 VAKRGE
-398 DISYFQIAYLMENE
+398 IISYFQISYLMENE
-412 ETRDREFGVYDLI
+412 KTREREFGVYDLI

-439 DFSQRG
+439 DFSQKG
-445 IVHKTIIDFL
+445 IIHKNIVDFL
-455 LESEK
+455 LEDEK

>member
-1 MLGINI
+1 M
-7 FILSITF
+7 
-14 YLIFFIISTI
+14 
-24 LEINQNPQKVS
+24 
-35 STDEIKLKNKFI
+35 D
-47 SSIIETKGGVWM
+47 
-59 NYIFRAKYIEKI
+59 YIFRDKYIEKI

-98 KDQLLKDVP
+98 KDQVLKDVP

-113 MNFESFEFFDIK
+113 MNFESFEFFDINNA
-125 DAKLLKE
+125 DLLKA
-132 YLDEKLKDKKGRV
+132 YLDEKLKNKKGKV

-150 EIQLVKDWERVVN
+150 EIQLVKDWEKVIN
-163 ALRVSLNSDI
+163 GLRASLDCDI

-195 VEFEIQPFTFDEFS
+195 VEFEIQAFTFDEFS
-209 EIYKSSNLSQEEL
+209 EIYKSSNLSREEL

-239 LNEEVSQKYLNDI
+239 LEEEVSQKYLNDI

-274 RILSFAMQNIGATFS
+274 RILSFAMQNIGANFS
-289 ASAIKNYLKS
+289 ASAIRNYLKS

-321 LKKVPRYKK
+321 LKKVPRYDLGG
-330 KKKKL
+330 KKL

-371 ELLSRGYSVKIGK
+371 ELLSRGYHVKIGK

-392 VVKKGE
+392 VAKKGE
-398 DISYFQIAYLMENE
+398 EISYFQIAYLMENE
-412 ETRDREFGVYDLI
+412 KTREREFGAYDLVA
-425 KDNYPKYVLSMDKL
+425 DNYPKYVLSMDNL

-445 IVHKTIIDFL
+445 IVHKNIIDFL

>member
-1 MLGINI
+1 M
-7 FILSITF
+7 
-14 YLIFFIISTI
+14 
-24 LEINQNPQKVS
+24 
-35 STDEIKLKNKFI
+35 KNK
-47 SSIIETKGGVWM
+47 KG
-59 NYIFRAKYIEKI
+59 KI
-71 KKFIDK
+71 
-77 PIVKILTGMRR
+77 
-88 VGKSTILNII
+88 
-98 KDQLLKDVP
+98 
-107 DENKIY
+107 
-113 MNFESFEFFDIK
+113 
-125 DAKLLKE
+125 
-132 YLDEKLKDKKGRV
+132 

-150 EIQLVKDWERVVN
+150 EIQLVKDWERVIN
-163 ALRVSLNSDI
+163 ALRVSINSDI

-195 VEFEIQPFTFDEFS
+195 VEFEIQPLTFDEFS
-209 EIYKSSNLSQEEL
+209 EIYKSSNLSREEL

-239 LNEEVSQKYLNDI
+239 LEEEVSQKYLNDI

-274 RILSFAMQNIGATFS
+274 RILSFAMQNIGANFS
-289 ASAIKNYLKS
+289 ASAIRNYLKS

-321 LKKVPRYKK
+321 LKKVPRYDLGG
-330 KKKKL
+330 KKL

-349 RQSMGFS
+349 RQSVGFS

-392 VVKKGE
+392 VAKKGE
-398 DISYFQIAYLMENE
+398 EISYFQIAYLMENE
-412 ETRDREFGVYDLI
+412 KTRKREFGAYDLVA
-425 KDNYPKYVLSMDKL
+425 DNYPKYVLSMDKL

-445 IVHKTIIDFL
+445 IVHKNIIDFL

>member
-1 MLGINI
+1 
-7 FILSITF
+7 
-14 YLIFFIISTI
+14 
-24 LEINQNPQKVS
+24 
-35 STDEIKLKNKFI
+35 
-47 SSIIETKGGVWM
+47 
-59 NYIFRAKYIEKI
+59 FRDRYIEKI
-71 KKFIDK
+71 KNFIDK

-98 KDQLLKDVP
+98 KNDVLKDIP
-107 DENKIY
+107 EENKIY
-113 MNFESFEFFDIK
+113 MNFESFEYFEINNSS
-125 DAKLLKE
+125 ALKE
-132 YLDEKLKDKKGRV
+132 YLNEKLKDQKGKV

-150 EIQLVKDWERVVN
+150 EIQLVEDWEKVIN
-163 ALRVSLNSDI
+163 ALRVSFDSDI

-195 VEFEIQPFTFDEFS
+195 VEFEIQPLSFYEFS
-209 EIYKSSNLSQEEL
+209 EIYKDSDLNEEDL

-228 IGGMPGLKYFN
+228 IGGMPGLKYFK
-239 LNEEVSQKYLNDI
+239 LEEEVSQKYLNDI

-309 LNYLEYCNKAFV
+309 LNYLEYCNRAFV
-321 LKKVPRYKK
+321 LKKVPRFDLEG
-330 KKKKL
+330 KKL

-371 ELLSRGYSVKIGK
+371 ELLSRGYDVKIGK

-392 VVKKGE
+392 VAKRGE
-398 DISYFQIAYLMENE
+398 IISYFQISYLMENE
-412 ETRDREFGVYDLI
+412 KTREREFGVYDLI
-425 KDNYPKYVLSMDKL
+425 KDNYPKYVLSMDKF
-439 DFSQRG
+439 DFSQKG
-445 IVHKTIIDFL
+445 IVHKNIIDFL
-455 LESEK
+455 LEREK